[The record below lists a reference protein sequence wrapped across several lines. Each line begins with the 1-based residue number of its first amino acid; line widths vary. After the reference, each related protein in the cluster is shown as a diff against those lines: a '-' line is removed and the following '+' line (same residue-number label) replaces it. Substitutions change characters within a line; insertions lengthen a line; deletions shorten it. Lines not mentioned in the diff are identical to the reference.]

1 MQMNCRDSERLLFAE
16 RDGALTDE
24 QRAVLDQHVAAC
36 PACQRTRRE
45 IADAMEVF
53 RSDAINVA
61 TPDADEAWRRLRA
74 ELANQTSRNRPKT
87 KLAPIIWIGGS
98 LAAAATVA
106 FAFVGSRPSAKPTVA
121 PTAPA
126 PEVAQAEYV
135 EPGDAK
141 ASTMVYVDK
150 DSGWLVVWATDVDAT
165 TKG

>member
-1 MQMNCRDSERLLFAE
+1 MNCRDSERLLSAE

-24 QRAVLDQHVAAC
+24 QHAVLDQHVAAC

-53 RSDAINVA
+53 RSDAINA
-61 TPDADEAWRRLRA
+61 AAPDADEAWRLLRA
-74 ELANQTSRNRPKT
+74 ELVNQPSRNRSKT

-98 LAAAATVA
+98 LAASAAVA
-106 FAFVGSRPSAKPTVA
+106 FAFVGSRPSAKQTAA
-121 PTAPA
+121 PTALA

-150 DSGWLVVWATDVDAT
+150 DSGWLVVWATEVDAT